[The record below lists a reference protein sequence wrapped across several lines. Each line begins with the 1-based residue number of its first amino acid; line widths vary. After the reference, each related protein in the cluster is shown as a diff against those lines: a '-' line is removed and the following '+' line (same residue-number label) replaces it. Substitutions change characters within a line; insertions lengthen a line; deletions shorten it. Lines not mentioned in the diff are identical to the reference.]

1 MKQGKKRD
9 LLECCGVHSAYSPD
23 NSAAVTAHLQDLQRS
38 FLRHLRAEGRAP
50 NTLRLYRQAVTFFSR
65 WLESEGRT
73 ATLDELNRPAIR
85 EWLAVL
91 SDMHEPATVKV
102 RYRGLHRFCTW
113 LVDEGEITT
122 HPMASLSPPTLK
134 MKPVPVISDH
144 ELSAL
149 LKACNGREFVDRRDE
164 ALIRLLLD
172 CGVRISEAC
181 GLRVDDLDLDQGM
194 AIVLG
199 KGSKVRP
206 VYFSARTTRALD
218 RYVRM
223 RAQHRWAHLDALFLT
238 QRGALSPDSARD
250 RVRLRGQLA
259 GIDDLHPHR
268 FRHTFAHDFLMSG
281 GQERDLKRLAG
292 WSSDVMLERYG
303 ASAADARAKAAAQR
317 LKRGDRV

>member
-1 MKQGKKRD
+1 VDAR
-9 LLECCGVHSAYSPD
+9 
-23 NSAAVTAHLQDLQRS
+23 LQDLERS
-38 FLRHLRAEGRAP
+38 FLRHLRAEGRSA
-50 NTLRLYRQAVTFFSR
+50 NTLRLYGQAVRFFSR
-65 WLESEGRT
+65 WLESEGRI
-73 ATLDELNRPAIR
+73 ATLSELNRAAIR

-91 SDMHEPATVKV
+91 SDTHEPGTVKV
-102 RYRGLHRFCTW
+102 RYRGLYRFCVW
-113 LVDEGEITT
+113 LVEEGELSAN
-122 HPMASLSPPTLK
+122 PMANLSAPTLK
-134 MKPVPVISDH
+134 MKPVPVVTDDQ
-144 ELSAL
+144 LGAL
-149 LKACNGREFVDRRDE
+149 LKACSGREFADRRDE

-194 AIVLG
+194 AIVKG
-199 KGSKVRP
+199 KGNKVRP

-223 RAQHRWAHLDALFLT
+223 RTHHRWAHLDALFLT
-238 QRGALSPDSARD
+238 QRGALSSDTPRD
-250 RVRLRGQLA
+250 RVKYRGELA
-259 GIDDLHPHR
+259 RIEDLHPHR

-303 ASAADARAKAAAQR
+303 ASAADVRAKAAAQR

>member
-9 LLECCGVHSAYSPD
+9 LPECRG
-23 NSAAVTAHLQDLQRS
+23 AATPVSYQ
-38 FLRHLRAEGRAP
+38 
-50 NTLRLYRQAVTFFSR
+50 
-65 WLESEGRT
+65 ESKRC
-73 ATLDELNRPAIR
+73 A
-85 EWLAVL
+85 
-91 SDMHEPATVKV
+91 
-102 RYRGLHRFCTW
+102 
-113 LVDEGEITT
+113 
-122 HPMASLSPPTLK
+122 LSPPTLK
-134 MKPVPVISDH
+134 MKPVPVITDV
-144 ELSAL
+144 ELIAL
-149 LKACNGREFVDRRDE
+149 LKACNGREFADRRDE

-181 GLRVDDLDLDQGM
+181 GLRVDDVDLDQGM
-194 AIVLG
+194 AIVKG
-199 KGSKVRP
+199 KGNNVRP
-206 VYFSARTTRALD
+206 IYFGARTARALD

-238 QRGALSPDSARD
+238 QRGALSADGARE
-250 RVRLRGQLA
+250 RVTIRGQLA
-259 GIDDLHPHR
+259 GLERVYPHR